1 MNKKYRKKKPNNNKE
16 EINTLNEEDFSLN
29 TTGQMEHT
37 MNETLMLF
45 SYSWRN
51 RKRYRLFY
59 GVGTVYRVVK
69 GEKQDL
75 IYINFGVFPENQTK
89 LVVAYDNIA
98 RRQVLTLKK
107 GQPCQVYGLC
117 RYYTTEFETEDGRKL
132 KRVRL
137 GLYAKGINGWYV
149 PTMMDIKKMPTN
161 EDVVDPSEKEEEL
174 LENFDDILD
183 SFLNGKGED

>member
-16 EINTLNEEDFSLN
+16 EINILNEEDFSLN

-161 EDVVDPSEKEEEL
+161 EDIVDPSEKEEEL

>member
-161 EDVVDPSEKEEEL
+161 EDIVDPSEKEEEL

>member
-1 MNKKYRKKKPNNNKE
+1 MNKRYRKKKPDNNKE
-16 EINTLNEEDFSLN
+16 EINILNEEDMLLN
-29 TTGQMEHT
+29 TTGQMEHIY
-37 MNETLMLF
+37 EESLMLF
-45 SYSWRN
+45 SYSWKN

-59 GVGTVYRVVK
+59 GIGTVYRVVK

-75 IYINFGVFPENQTK
+75 IYINFGLFPDHQTK

-98 RRQVLTLKK
+98 RRQALTLKR

-117 RYYTTEFETEDGRKL
+117 RYYKTEFETEDGRKL

-149 PTMMDIKKMPTN
+149 PTMMDIKRMPTN
-161 EDVVDPSEKEEEL
+161 EDIVDPSEKEEEL
-174 LENFDDILD
+174 LENFDDVLD
-183 SFLNGKGED
+183 SFLNKEGED

>member
-1 MNKKYRKKKPNNNKE
+1 MNKRYRKKKPNNNKE